1 MIKVT
6 TYLRFCSLVQ
16 RELFLILSMADV
28 ICLSIYV
35 GCKIN
40 DEEEENQHN
49 YIHINQGQNEGVG
62 GGVLV
67 SVE

>member
-6 TYLRFCSLVQ
+6 TYLLLCSLMQ
-16 RELFLILSMADV
+16 RELIFNSILADV

-40 DEEEENQHN
+40 DEEEENLHN
-49 YIHINQGQNEGVG
+49 YIHINQGQNEGG
-62 GGVLV
+62 GW
-67 SVE
+67 